1 MIPRPDP
8 LIEKQRCGPYR
19 KSGIMNLGAES
30 GSEMTTAI
38 GSDGMKHKSLQHG
51 TAGLDLLDHVTV

>member
-1 MIPRPDP
+1 
-8 LIEKQRCGPYR
+8 
-19 KSGIMNLGAES
+19 MNLGAES